1 MYTLPLILKDSR
13 YFIILNVSSVLICRA
28 VANQKQHED
37 LLHWPQKKDIFLLIW
52 FDVVVFPGIVWI
64 ILKENPYW

>member
-28 VANQKQHED
+28 VAN
-37 LLHWPQKKDIFLLIW
+37 
-52 FDVVVFPGIVWI
+52 
-64 ILKENPYW
+64 